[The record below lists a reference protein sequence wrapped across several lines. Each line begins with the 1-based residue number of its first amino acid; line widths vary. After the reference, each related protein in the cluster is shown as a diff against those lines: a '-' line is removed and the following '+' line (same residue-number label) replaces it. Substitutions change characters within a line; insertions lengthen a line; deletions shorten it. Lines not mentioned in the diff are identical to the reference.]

1 MMQVVVFDPLSHIG
15 STLHNVLT
23 GMPAPVDTSLARDWA
38 EVRSRTAQRPTIVIL
53 GPNVPLVDLPNVPRI
68 GEEAGNSAFILVTDD
83 LDARSLQTAMRN
95 GIRDVVAVH
104 DVQVDLVS
112 AVERARFLLG
122 SKGEESA
129 PKGDVKGKIVTLFG
143 PKGGTGKT
151 TVATNLAISSAKSGI
166 NTTLLDANP
175 TFGDCAAFLRVR
187 PERTLDDIAGLG
199 DELDDSAVAGIMTD
213 HQSGLKLLTASNQ
226 VLNHGPVD
234 VGMFERVMA
243 ALRRSFD
250 LVIVDTGPTFDA
262 HVATVLETAD
272 LSYLVTSLE
281 LPAVK
286 DAKLCLSMLEQA
298 QMHMEKIR
306 VVINRSDSK
315 VGFPLEEVTRAIN
328 CSIAA
333 KLPSDIAVPRSV
345 NRGVSVEEEN
355 PRSKAA
361 KALQK
366 LGAEMRDEL
375 LGTDAPEAGRSLA
388 RRVMRPRLS
397 TS

>member
-1 MMQVVVFDPLSHIG
+1 MMQVLVFDPLSHIG
-15 STLHNVLT
+15 NTLHNVLA
-23 GMPAPVDTSLARDWA
+23 GMSAPVDASLARDWA
-38 EVRSRTAQRPTIVIL
+38 EVRSKAAQQPTVVIL
-53 GPNVPLVDLPNVPRI
+53 GPNVPQSDLPNAARI
-68 GEEAGNSAFILVTDD
+68 GEEARNSAFILVTDE
-83 LDARSLQTAMRN
+83 LDSQSLQTAMRN

-112 AVERARFLLG
+112 AVERARSLLDSSG
-122 SKGEESA
+122 GEPAST
-129 PKGDVKGKIVTLFG
+129 GDAKGKIVAVFG

-151 TVATNLAISSAKSGI
+151 TVATNLAISSAKAGI
-166 NTTLLDANP
+166 NTSLLDANP
-175 TFGDCAAFLRVR
+175 TFGDCASFLRVR

-199 DELDDSAVAGIMTD
+199 DELDDSAVAGVMID
-213 HQSGLKLLTASNQ
+213 HGSGLKLLTASNQ
-226 VLNHGPVD
+226 VLNHGAVD
-234 VGMFERVMA
+234 VAMLGKVMG
-243 ALRRSFD
+243 ALSRSSD

-298 QMHMEKIR
+298 QMHMER
-306 VVINRSDSK
+306 VRVIINRSDSN
-315 VGFPLEEVTRAIN
+315 VGFPLEEVTRAIS

-333 KLPSDIAVPRSV
+333 KLPSDIAVPRSI

-355 PRSKAA
+355 PRSKIA
-361 KALQK
+361 KALGK
-366 LGAEMRDEL
+366 LGTEMRGEL
-375 LGTDAPEAGRSLA
+375 LHIEAPQESRSLT

-397 TS
+397 EG